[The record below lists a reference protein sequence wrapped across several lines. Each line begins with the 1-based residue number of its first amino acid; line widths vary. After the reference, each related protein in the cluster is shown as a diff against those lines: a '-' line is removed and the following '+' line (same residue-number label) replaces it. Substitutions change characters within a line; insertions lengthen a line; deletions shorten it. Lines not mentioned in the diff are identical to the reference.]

1 VVSNGVPDSYR
12 MPPFRVPL
20 TDAEV
25 AEVVTFIRQAWG
37 NTGSAVTAAEVR
49 TLRDRTDPTSD
60 EVIVLQM
67 R

>member
-1 VVSNGVPDSYR
+1 
-12 MPPFRVPL
+12 
-20 TDAEV
+20 V